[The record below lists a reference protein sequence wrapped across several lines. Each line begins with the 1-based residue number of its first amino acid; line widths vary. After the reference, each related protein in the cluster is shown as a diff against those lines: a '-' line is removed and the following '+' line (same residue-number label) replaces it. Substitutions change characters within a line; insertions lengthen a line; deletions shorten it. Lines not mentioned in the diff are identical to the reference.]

1 MKLEASVVFK
11 LQDHGCSIALHSQY
25 EKFDHFTEFLSGAVN
40 MTEPQ
45 VQQAMAKAASE
56 QLGVD
61 MKT

>member
-1 MKLEASVVFK
+1 MQSLDYKVIKFFK
-11 LQDHGCSIALHSQY
+11 LHCIPSINKSERFA
-25 EKFDHFTEFLSGAVN
+25 EFLSGAVN

-45 VQQAMAKAASE
+45 VQQAMAKVVSE

>member
-1 MKLEASVVFK
+1 M
-11 LQDHGCSIALHSQY
+11 
-25 EKFDHFTEFLSGAVN
+25 HFAEFLSGAVN

-45 VQQAMAKAASE
+45 VQEAMAKVVSE